1 LLLKNLRGIG
11 KDGLLDAQAD
21 KLGPDKTNTN
31 SPQTASN
38 ATPRCPPSVVRPEPM
53 PNYHNSLTPTS
64 HYVLDSVSSTVLNL
78 RGRRGQQRH
87 TFKSGRRQVKRVVP
101 PKLET
106 TQRKQATRPRSE
118 AVASCRPP
126 LLGGC
131 TIGNASRAK
140 QARARALEVSNTIG
154 SVECSGRAVGGEMT
168 SHAGRA
174 RVAPVRTSRA
184 PEPRNCRGG
193 LGLENFPLAG
203 D

>member
-1 LLLKNLRGIG
+1 VWLPAQRGPARLLLKNLRGIG

-126 LLGGC
+126 LLRWVHNRQRQPC
-131 TIGNASRAK
+131 EAS
-140 QARARALEVSNTIG
+140 QG
-154 SVECSGRAVGGEMT
+154 QGVGGIK
-168 SHAGRA
+168 H
-174 RVAPVRTSRA
+174 
-184 PEPRNCRGG
+184 NWKC
-193 LGLENFPLAG
+193 
-203 D
+203 